1 MKTEDVQHLA
11 TLARLHLTDE
21 ELVSFGAEAD
31 AILGYIDHIK
41 GLALGEREPILPVHT
56 NPLRDDAT
64 THAPGTYSDV
74 IVAAFPKSSG
84 RYALVKKILNTT
96 NDAD

>member
-11 TLARLHLTDE
+11 TLARLHLSE
-21 ELVSFGAEAD
+21 HELATFGVEAD

-41 GLALGEREPILPVHT
+41 GLALGEREPVLPVHT
-56 NPLRDDAT
+56 NPLRDDVT
-64 THAPGTYSDV
+64 THAPGTYSDA
-74 IVAAFPKSSG
+74 IVAAFPKRAG